1 MSTSPSTS
9 SISEAVL
16 VVSDSGQGIAPDLLP
31 HMFDRF
37 RQGDGSSTRAH
48 GGLGLGLAIAKHIV
62 EAHGGTISA
71 RSDGAGR
78 GSSFTVRVPAMA
90 ATTVTASY
98 RASRE
103 AFEGAGGGS
112 LRGIRALVVDDE
124 ADARELLYCALQEAG
139 ADVVL
144 AADGTEALALLSAQ
158 PASVLLTDVQM
169 PGMDGFELLSAI
181 RERLPSASPPA
192 IAITARAGVDDVTR
206 ASEAGFAVIYQPVD
220 LNLLV
225 STILRVA
232 DDESM
237 GGHSV

>member
-1 MSTSPSTS
+1 M
-9 SISEAVL
+9 
-16 VVSDSGQGIAPDLLP
+16 
-31 HMFDRF
+31 H
-37 RQGDGSSTRAH
+37 
-48 GGLGLGLAIAKHIV
+48 
-62 EAHGGTISA
+62 
-71 RSDGAGR
+71 
-78 GSSFTVRVPAMA
+78 
-90 ATTVTASY
+90 ATTVTTSY

-158 PASVLLTDVQM
+158 PTNVVLTDVQM

-181 RERLPSASPPA
+181 RERLRSSSPPA

-206 ASEAGFAVIYQPVD
+206 ASQAGFAAHLSKPVD

-225 STILRVA
+225 STIRRIA
-232 DDESM
+232 AEQSTDGRSA
-237 GGHSV
+237 